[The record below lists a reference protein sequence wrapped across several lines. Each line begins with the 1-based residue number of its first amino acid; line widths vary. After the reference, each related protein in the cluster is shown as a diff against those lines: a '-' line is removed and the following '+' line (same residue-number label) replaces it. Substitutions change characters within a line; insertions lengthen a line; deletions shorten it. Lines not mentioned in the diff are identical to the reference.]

1 MTEAVGGVQWVSK
14 RGCPAKSADALMVL
28 CYAIIMLTTNLH
40 NPKVKAK
47 MQLHEFL
54 QQNVGV
60 NDGDN
65 FPGDYLAEIYRDI
78 AAEELKV
85 KPTEGKS

>member
-1 MTEAVGGVQWVSK
+1 MHAIHMQ
-14 RGCPAKSADALMVL
+14 VL

-40 NPKVKAK
+40 SPTVKAK
-47 MQLHEFL
+47 MVVHEFL

-65 FPGDYLAEIYRDI
+65 YPGDYLAAIYTDI
-78 AAEELKV
+78 QAEELKV
-85 KPTEGKS
+85 MPQ

>member
-1 MTEAVGGVQWVSK
+1 MHVVHVQ
-14 RGCPAKSADALMVL
+14 VL

-47 MQLHEFL
+47 MAVHEFL

-65 FPGDYLAEIYRDI
+65 YPGDYLADIYADI
-78 AAEELKV
+78 HAKELKV
-85 KPTEGKS
+85 MPQ

>member
-1 MTEAVGGVQWVSK
+1 MVHTHAYVQ
-14 RGCPAKSADALMVL
+14 VL

-40 NPKVKAK
+40 NPKLKAK
-47 MQLHEFL
+47 TVVHEFL

-65 FPGDYLAEIYRDI
+65 YPGDYLAAIYADI
-78 AAEELKV
+78 QAEELKV
-85 KPTEGKS
+85 MPQ

>member
-1 MTEAVGGVQWVSK
+1 MQ
-14 RGCPAKSADALMVL
+14 VL

-47 MQLHEFL
+47 MVVHEFL

-65 FPGDYLAEIYRDI
+65 YPGDYLAAIYADI
-78 AAEELKV
+78 QAKELKV
-85 KPTEGKS
+85 MPQ